1 MTIGLCSNSRQ
12 ISSVIDSCASS
23 EIGESKNGGFQ
34 TPNRNKTSLF
44 KRPGRLPVS
53 GTSQIIIVI
62 PPTQP
67 YLQRKIGHS
76 SSSNCFFQLTIFIWK
91 VKRQSIRLLRLM
103 FVAICCNFF
112 SLVLAFTEINDIY
125 LNDNPLEY
133 LLRNL
138 WINFLTKKMNMNF

>member
-76 SSSNCFFQLTIFIWK
+76 SSSNCFFSSQL
-91 VKRQSIRLLRLM
+91 KRQSIRLLRLM

>member
-67 YLQRKIGHS
+67 YLQRKSDILQAVIVFSAHNFYLKS
-76 SSSNCFFQLTIFIWK
+76 EKAIDK
-91 VKRQSIRLLRLM
+91 V
-103 FVAICCNFF
+103 
-112 SLVLAFTEINDIY
+112 T
-125 LNDNPLEY
+125 
-133 LLRNL
+133 
-138 WINFLTKKMNMNF
+138 

>member
-53 GTSQIIIVI
+53 GTSQIIIVEKSDI
-62 PPTQP
+62 LQAVIVFSAHNF
-67 YLQRKIGHS
+67 YLKSEKAID
-76 SSSNCFFQLTIFIWK
+76 K
-91 VKRQSIRLLRLM
+91 V
-103 FVAICCNFF
+103 
-112 SLVLAFTEINDIY
+112 T
-125 LNDNPLEY
+125 
-133 LLRNL
+133 
-138 WINFLTKKMNMNF
+138 

>member
-76 SSSNCFFQLTIFIWK
+76 SSSNCFFSSQ
-91 VKRQSIRLLRLM
+91 
-103 FVAICCNFF
+103 FF
-112 SLVLAFTEINDIY
+112 FE
-125 LNDNPLEY
+125 
-133 LLRNL
+133 
-138 WINFLTKKMNMNF
+138 K

>member
-34 TPNRNKTSLF
+34 TLNRNKTSLF

-67 YLQRKIGHS
+67 NLQRKIRHS
-76 SSSNCFFQLTIFIWK
+76 SNNNCFLAHNFYLKSEKAIDK
-91 VKRQSIRLLRLM
+91 V
-103 FVAICCNFF
+103 
-112 SLVLAFTEINDIY
+112 T
-125 LNDNPLEY
+125 
-133 LLRNL
+133 
-138 WINFLTKKMNMNF
+138 